1 MPHDL
6 DLYKTE
12 PSLSATDQAAFER
25 QTLALQALSKLSKQF
40 ACKPDFGE
48 LMDLVLLTVAGQFSA
63 PSAFAV
69 VYSSQ
74 ATATK
79 ARYYGCGRFRNHSTL
94 IQLVQNER
102 CFRHFENV
110 TGILHL
116 PTEVAPENKENITA
130 LLSELSVRIV
140 APLWLQDRL
149 FGLVGL
155 GEKAS
160 RRGFDEHECALLE
173 VLVNSITPII
183 INALLYSEIDG
194 LRYWYADILNSV
206 RQGVFVFDS
215 DYRLRMVNRSGA
227 QTLITALSE
236 PLEAVSLLGKPL
248 DQIFP
253 RTTFPHWAD
262 RLLECVDNNC
272 RKLVERLTAITP
284 AGDKI
289 FNVRV
294 SRTSNVQGAPSDLIV
309 SIDDIT
315 SQQET
320 EIHLFEL
327 EKFAEMGVMVSSIAH
342 ELNNFL
348 SMVVGGVEISR
359 MSLSEGNMEETDTYL
374 SKLMDTLDKMKRFTQ
389 GLIDNAKMDSKP
401 RTAQL
406 NAVVSDVL
414 TFIQAQKRFT
424 GIQVAIDF
432 NSDLPMIELDTD
444 QITQLLLN
452 FLNNAADAIRLAG
465 RSDGKITVK
474 TDLKDSKILLSVG
487 DNGVG
492 IPPEVKEKLFLG
504 RLTTKK
510 EGHGYGLVT
519 CAKILEHHRAKIS
532 IESEI
537 NQGSTFIVSFPIR

>member
-1 MPHDL
+1 MPQDL
-6 DLYKTE
+6 DLCKTE
-12 PSLSATDQAAFER
+12 PSLSATDQVAFER
-25 QTLALQALSKLSKQF
+25 QTLAFQALSKLSRQF
-40 ACKPDFGE
+40 ASKPDFGE
-48 LMDLVLLTVAGQFSA
+48 LMDLVLLTVSGQFSA

-69 VYSSQ
+69 LYSSQ
-74 ATATK
+74 ATATE

-102 CFRHFENV
+102 CSRHFENV

-116 PTEVAPENKENITA
+116 PTEVARVNKEDISS
-130 LLSELSVRIV
+130 LLSNLSVRIV

-160 RRGFDEHECALLE
+160 RKNFDEHECALLE
-173 VLVNSITPII
+173 VLLNSITPII

-194 LRYWYADILNSV
+194 LRCWYADILNSV
-206 RQGVFVFDS
+206 RQGVFVFDR

-227 QTLITALSE
+227 QTLTAGLSQ

-262 RLLECVDNNC
+262 RLLECIDNNC
-272 RKLVERLTAITP
+272 RKPVERLTAIIP
-284 AGDKI
+284 AGDRI

-294 SRTSNVQGAPSDLIV
+294 SRTSDLQGAPSDSIV

-315 SQQET
+315 SQQEIET
-320 EIHLFEL
+320 RLFGL
-327 EKFAEMGVMVSSIAH
+327 EKFAEMGIMASSIAH

-348 SMVVGGVEISR
+348 SVVVGGVEMSR
-359 MSLSEGNMEETDTYL
+359 MTLSEGNMEETDTYL

-406 NAVVSDVL
+406 NAVVSDVV
-414 TFIQAQKRFT
+414 TFIQVQKRFAGT
-424 GIQVAIDF
+424 QVAIDL
-432 NSDLPMIELDTD
+432 NPALPMIELDTD
-444 QITQLLLN
+444 QITQMLLN
-452 FLNNAADAIRLAG
+452 FLNNAADAIRQAG
-465 RSDGKITVK
+465 RSDGRITVK
-474 TDLKDSKILLSVG
+474 TDLKDSTILLSVA

-492 IPPEVKEKLFLG
+492 IPPNVKEKLF
-504 RLTTKK
+504 RTHLTTKR

-537 NQGSTFIVSFPIR
+537 NQGTTFIVSFSI